1 MDCGSGSSL
10 LLLGTGPC
18 LFLADRTLPT
28 DNGLMCSGRWTRGE
42 FPRKCRFTDVGVVC
56 SDGDQFDGYVE
67 WGLVLSVSDV
77 SLAHASG
84 RSLLVMAVRFV
95 CKWALCCLRGMLCV
109 FFSLF
114 LSDEGLLA
122 ENCFAFYVL
131 FLFYMIYMNSG
142 YTWIVALFV
151 ID

>member
-10 LLLGTGPC
+10 LLLGTGPG

-67 WGLVLSVSDV
+67 CGLVLSVSDGGP
-77 SLAHASG
+77 AHVLG
-84 RSLLVMAVRFV
+84 RVLIVMAVSWI
-95 CKWALCCLRGMLCV
+95 CKWALYYLHGMLYVSCPCFCLMKGCLQNIV
-109 FFSLF
+109 WLFMFS
-114 LSDEGLLA
+114 
-122 ENCFAFYVL
+122 FYSIW
-131 FLFYMIYMNSG
+131 F
-142 YTWIVALFV
+142 T
-151 ID
+151 

>member
-1 MDCGSGSSL
+1 MSFQGSVASL
-10 LLLGTGPC
+10 I
-18 LFLADRTLPT
+18 
-28 DNGLMCSGRWTRGE
+28 S
-42 FPRKCRFTDVGVVC
+42 VSC

-95 CKWALCCLRGMLCV
+95 CKWVLCCLRGMLCV

-114 LSDEGLLA
+114 LSDEGCLQKI
-122 ENCFAFYVL
+122 VWL
-131 FLFYMIYMNSG
+131 FMFSFIFYMVHMNSG
-142 YTWIVALFV
+142 CSWIAALFV
-151 ID
+151 LY

>member
-10 LLLGTGPC
+10 LLLGTGPG

-67 WGLVLSVSDV
+67 WGLVLSVSDGG
-77 SLAHASG
+77 LAHVSG
-84 RSLLVMAVRFV
+84 HVLIVMAV
-95 CKWALCCLRGMLCV
+95 
-109 FFSLF
+109 S
-114 LSDEGLLA
+114 
-122 ENCFAFYVL
+122 
-131 FLFYMIYMNSG
+131 
-142 YTWIVALFV
+142 
-151 ID
+151 